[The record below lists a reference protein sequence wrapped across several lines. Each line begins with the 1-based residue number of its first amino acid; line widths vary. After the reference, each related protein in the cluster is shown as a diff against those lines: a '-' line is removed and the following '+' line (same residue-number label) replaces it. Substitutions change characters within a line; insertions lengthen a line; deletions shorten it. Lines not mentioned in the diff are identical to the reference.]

1 MKQPIIISL
10 EGNIG
15 AGKST
20 FLEHLE
26 KTLTNNSDWIFLR
39 EPVHIWEEIR
49 DEHGETV
56 LSKFYANPEK
66 YAFSFQVMA
75 YTTRYQELKR
85 IVEEYPDCKGI
96 ICERSLEADKHIF
109 AKMLHSD
116 GLIDGVMY
124 NIYERYFS
132 VYEGN
137 FTLDGIIYIHA
148 DPEVCFDRIV
158 KRSRNGETSI
168 SLDYLKN
175 CCRYHESWLSAEKTP
190 VLKLDVN
197 TNVNVSTTENDQ
209 NIQLWLNKAVQFI
222 EMLSKQEITNKNS
235 LINLHN

>member
-26 KTLTNNSDWIFLR
+26 KTLANNRDWIFLR
-39 EPVHIWEEIR
+39 EPVHIWDQIR
-49 DEHGETV
+49 DENGETV

-85 IVEEYPDCKGI
+85 IIKEYPDCKGI

-132 VYEGN
+132 VYEGD

-148 DPEVCFDRIV
+148 NAEVCFERIV
-158 KRSRNGETSI
+158 KRSRNGESNI
-168 SLDYLKN
+168 SLDYLKK
-175 CCRYHESWLSAEKTP
+175 CDHYHKNWLTNEKTP
-190 VLKLDVN
+190 VLTLDVN
-197 TNVNVSTTENDQ
+197 ADVNVSISNDVH
-209 NIQLWLNKAVQFI
+209 IQSWLNKAVQFI
-222 EMLSKQEITNKNS
+222 EMLSKNMVQEKQPVVNS
-235 LINLHN
+235 FA

>member
-1 MKQPIIISL
+1 MTQPIIISL

-26 KTLTNNSDWIFLR
+26 KTLANVSDWIFLR
-39 EPVHIWEEIR
+39 EPVHIWEQIR
-49 DEHGETV
+49 DEDGETV

-66 YAFSFQVMA
+66 YAFAFQVMA

-85 IVEEYPDCKGI
+85 IIEEYPNCKGI

-116 GLIDGVMY
+116 GLIDKVMY
-124 NIYERYFS
+124 NIYEKYFS

-137 FTLDGIIYIHA
+137 FTLDGIIHIHA
-148 DPEVCFDRIV
+148 TPDVCFNRIM
-158 KRSRNGETSI
+158 KRSRNGESSI
-168 SLDYLKN
+168 SLEYLQN
-175 CCRYHESWLSAEKTP
+175 CERYHVAWLSIEKTP

-197 TNVNVSTTENDQ
+197 TDVNVSVTNADT

-222 EMLSKQEITNKNS
+222 EMLSNKTVETEDLTVNS
-235 LINLHN
+235 FA

>member
-26 KTLTNNSDWIFLR
+26 KTLANVSDWIFLR
-39 EPVHIWEEIR
+39 EPVHIWEQIR
-49 DEHGETV
+49 DEDGETV

-66 YAFSFQVMA
+66 YAFAFQVMA

-85 IVEEYPDCKGI
+85 IIEEYPNCKGI

-116 GLIDGVMY
+116 GLIDKVMY
-124 NIYERYFS
+124 NIYEKYFS

-137 FTLDGIIYIHA
+137 FTLDGIIHIHA
-148 DPEVCFDRIV
+148 TPDVCFNRIM
-158 KRSRNGETSI
+158 KRSRNGESSI
-168 SLDYLKN
+168 SLEYLQN
-175 CCRYHESWLSAEKTP
+175 CERYHVAWLSIEKTP

-197 TNVNVSTTENDQ
+197 TDVNVSVTNADT

-222 EMLSKQEITNKNS
+222 EMLSNKTVETEDLTVNS
-235 LINLHN
+235 FA

>member
-1 MKQPIIISL
+1 MTQPTIISL

-26 KTLTNNSDWIFLR
+26 KTIGKNSGWIFLR
-39 EPVHIWEEIR
+39 EPVHIWEQIK
-49 DEHGETV
+49 DENGETV
-56 LSKFYANPEK
+56 LANFYKNPAK

-85 IVEEYPDCKGI
+85 IVNENPNCKGI
-96 ICERSLEADKHIF
+96 ICERSLEADKYIF

-116 GLIDGVMY
+116 GLIDELMY

-137 FTLDGIIYIHA
+137 FKLDGVIHIDA
-148 DPEVCFDRIV
+148 SPDVCFERIV
-158 KRSRNGETSI
+158 KRSRTGESTI
-168 SLDYLKN
+168 SLDYLKK
-175 CCRYHESWLSAEKTP
+175 CGLYHHNWLSNTDTP
-190 VLKLDVN
+190 VLRLDVN
-197 TNVNVSTTENDQ
+197 LDVNVELTGSFEQWLMKSQ
-209 NIQLWLNKAVQFI
+209 NFI
-222 EMLSKQEITNKNS
+222 ELLIQKNDPS
-235 LINLHN
+235 MVQNESNP

>member
-26 KTLTNNSDWIFLR
+26 KKLDNTGDWIFLR
-39 EPVHIWEEIR
+39 EPVHIWEQIK
-49 DEHGETV
+49 DENGETV

-66 YAFSFQVMA
+66 YAFAFQVMA

-85 IVEEYPDCKGI
+85 IVEEYPNCKGI
-96 ICERSLEADKHIF
+96 ICERSLEADKFIF

-116 GLIDGVMY
+116 GLIDNVMY
-124 NIYERYFS
+124 NIYEKYFS

-137 FTLDGIIYIHA
+137 FTLDGIIHIHA
-148 DPEVCFDRIV
+148 NPDVCFNRII
-158 KRSRNGETSI
+158 KRSRNGESSI

-175 CCRYHESWLSAEKTP
+175 CDRYHIAWLSNEKTP

-197 TNVNVSTTENDQ
+197 TDVNVAVIDNDM
-209 NIQLWLNKAVQFI
+209 NINLWLNKAVQFI
-222 EMLSKQEITNKNS
+222 EMLSQNTVEIEEPLVNS
-235 LINLHN
+235 FA

>member
-26 KTLTNNSDWIFLR
+26 KKLDNTEDWIFLR
-39 EPVHIWEEIR
+39 EPVHIWEQIK
-49 DEHGETV
+49 DENGETV

-66 YAFSFQVMA
+66 YAFAFQVMA

-85 IVEEYPDCKGI
+85 IVEEYPNCKGI
-96 ICERSLEADKHIF
+96 ICERSLEADKFIF

-116 GLIDGVMY
+116 GLIDNVMY
-124 NIYERYFS
+124 NIYEKYFS

-137 FTLDGIIYIHA
+137 FTLDGIIHIHA
-148 DPEVCFDRIV
+148 NPDVCFNRII
-158 KRSRNGETSI
+158 KRSRNGESSI

-175 CCRYHESWLSAEKTP
+175 CDRYHIAWLSNEKTP

-197 TNVNVSTTENDQ
+197 TDVNVAVIDNDM
-209 NIQLWLNKAVQFI
+209 NINLWLNKAVQFI
-222 EMLSKQEITNKNS
+222 EMLSKVTVEQTETVVNS
-235 LINLHN
+235 FA

>member
-1 MKQPIIISL
+1 MTQPIIISL

-26 KTLTNNSDWIFLR
+26 KTLSNNGDWIFLR
-39 EPVHIWEEIR
+39 EPVHIWEQIR
-49 DEHGETV
+49 DEDGETV

-66 YAFSFQVMA
+66 YAFAFQVMA

-85 IVEEYPDCKGI
+85 IIEEYPNCKGI

-116 GLIDGVMY
+116 GLIDKVMY
-124 NIYERYFS
+124 NIYEKYFS

-137 FTLDGIIYIHA
+137 FTLDGIIHIHA
-148 DPEVCFDRIV
+148 TPDVCFNRIV
-158 KRSRNGETSI
+158 KRSRNGESSI
-168 SLDYLKN
+168 SLEYLQN
-175 CCRYHESWLSAEKTP
+175 CDRYHDAWLSIEKTP

-197 TNVNVSTTENDQ
+197 TDVNVSVTNADT

-222 EMLSKQEITNKNS
+222 EMLSNKTVETEDLTVNS
-235 LINLHN
+235 FA